1 VHGALRAGGR
11 DAIEVT
17 RVRITD
23 RLGPL
28 TGSDFVPE
36 YEYGTLTKERRYLD
50 GALLHELRVPFGYWE
65 AKDTNDDLDA
75 AAPCDDVAVGR
86 CRTRFCFSWD
96 GFRKQPNN
104 FNLEV

>member
-28 TGSDFVPE
+28 TGSDFCSR
-36 YEYGTLTKERRYLD
+36 YGTLTKERRYLD

-75 AAPCDDVAVGR
+75 AAPCDDVAVGHL
-86 CRTRFCFSWD
+86 SD
-96 GFRKQPNN
+96 
-104 FNLEV
+104 